1 MITVIPIPALSDNY
15 IWLII
20 NQENKMAVVV
30 DPGEA
35 APVLNILRQKHLT
48 LCGILL
54 THHHQDHTGGVTEL
68 LANYRVNVYGPLHD
82 TILSANHRIAE
93 GDIIDIPPMNCR
105 FKVIDIPGHT
115 KGHIA
120 YYHDRALFC
129 GDTLF
134 TAGCGRI
141 FEGTADQMFNSLK
154 KLAALPDDTFIYC
167 GHEYTAAN
175 LRFAQIVEPD
185 NKDIAQRIIDT
196 AHLRN
201 KEQPTVPATL
211 SLEKKTNPFLRS
223 HIEAVKSAVEKHVG
237 HALDND
243 VDVFKYTRLWKD
255 TF

>member
-15 IWLII
+15 IWMII
-20 NQENKMAVVV
+20 NQENKMAIVV

-35 APVLNILRQKHLT
+35 APVLNTLRQKQLT

-54 THHHQDHTGGVTEL
+54 THHHKDHTGGVTEL
-68 LANYRVNVYGPLHD
+68 LVNRRVDVYGPLYD

-93 GDIIDIPPMNCR
+93 GDIIDIPQMNCK

-120 YYHDRALFC
+120 YYHDRSLFC

-134 TAGCGRI
+134 TAGCGKI
-141 FEGTADQMFNSLK
+141 FEGTAEQMFNSLK
-154 KLAALPDDTFIYC
+154 KLTTLPDDTFIYC

-175 LRFAQIVEPD
+175 LRFAQTVEPD

-196 AHLRN
+196 VHLRN

-223 HIEAVKSAVEKHVG
+223 HIDAVKAAVKKHVG
-237 HALDND
+237 QTLESDIE
-243 VDVFKYTRLWKD
+243 VFKYTRLWKD

>member
-1 MITVIPIPALSDNY
+1 MITITPIPAFTDNY
-15 IWLII
+15 IWLITH
-20 NQENKMAVVV
+20 QESRMSVVV

-35 APVLNILRQKHLT
+35 APVLTALQHKQLT

-54 THHHQDHTGGVTEL
+54 THHHHDHTGGVTEL
-68 LANYRVNVYGPLHD
+68 LANYRVNVYGPLGD
-82 TILSANHRIAE
+82 TILSANHRVAE
-93 GDIIDIPPMNCR
+93 GDTVEIPQMNCR

-120 YYHDRALFC
+120 FYHDRTLFC

-141 FEGTADQMFNSLK
+141 FEGTAEQMFNSLQ

-175 LRFAQIVEPD
+175 LRFAQTVEPD

-201 KEQPTVPATL
+201 KDQPTVPATL

-223 HIEAVKSAVEKHVG
+223 HVASVKNAVEKHTG
-237 HALDND
+237 QTLDSA
-243 VDVFKYTRLWKD
+243 VEVFKYTRLWKD
-255 TF
+255 SF